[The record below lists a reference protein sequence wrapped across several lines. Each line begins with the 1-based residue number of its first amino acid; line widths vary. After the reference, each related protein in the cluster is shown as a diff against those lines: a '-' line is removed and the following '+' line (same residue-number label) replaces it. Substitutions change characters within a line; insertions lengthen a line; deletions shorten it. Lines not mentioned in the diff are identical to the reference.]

1 MRKGWSYGIREKL
14 KTASAIAQAIRN
26 AKRRQKR
33 AEAAA
38 NTANKKAAQKARQR
52 AKEETRQIKRA
63 TRALEAQRRAERA
76 KAETVA
82 ASDRRKAKFYDR
94 QREALNYM
102 AELKLQGFEFSPELE
117 QAVKSANVPSGNLTP
132 EGLKKRTELFNRNR
146 LRFSARKMVDIS
158 VNTKTGDVLHF
169 KGEEEAVRRRLYNET
184 IANFKRV
191 EANKRLWVLNH
202 LTPVEAVANFAQMG
216 LMAAL
221 EEDETFLPIQTP
233 EYRKAITQVI
243 RARKKAKSV
252 SEFLKL
258 IPNVVKKSMKN
269 LDLETL
275 AYQRG
280 VSDYNDAVA
289 VREAMDQQAA
299 EAGAETA
306 DVDADW
312 FRGFIDHMNESQLMQ
327 LLWDEVKSN
336 NLVSEF
342 AAASENCEAIDGV
355 HIMRE
360 RHLKIAQLFEDDLT
374 EGNYYNQAMDE
385 LEAFIDEYLT
395 RV

>member
-1 MRKGWSYGIREKL
+1 MNKGWSYGIRKKL
-14 KTASAIAQAIRN
+14 KTASAISQAIRN

-63 TRALEAQRRAERA
+63 IRALEAQRRAERV
-76 KAETVA
+76 KAATVA

-102 AELKLQGFEFSPELE
+102 AELKLQGFEFSPALE

-132 EGLKKRTELFNRNR
+132 EGLKKRTALFNKNR

-158 VNTKTGDVLHF
+158 VNTKAGGVLNF
-169 KGEEEAVRRRLYNET
+169 KGEEKAVRNRLYNET

-191 EANKRLWVLNH
+191 ESNNRLWVLNH
-202 LTPVEAVANFAQMG
+202 FTPVEALANFAMMG
-216 LMAAL
+216 MMATL

-233 EYRKAITQVI
+233 EYRKAIVQIT
-243 RARKKAKSV
+243 RARKNAKSV

-258 IPNVVKKSMKN
+258 IPNEVIKSMRN
-269 LDLETL
+269 IDLETL

-280 VSDYNDAVA
+280 VADYNDAVF

-306 DVDADW
+306 GVDASW
-312 FRGFIDHMNESQLMQ
+312 FRGFIDRMNESQLMQ
-327 LLWDEVKSN
+327 LLWEEVQSN

-342 AAASENCEAIDGV
+342 AAASENCEATDGV
-355 HIMRE
+355 QIMHD

-385 LEAFIDEYLT
+385 MEAFIDEYISH
-395 RV
+395 V